1 MQRYKLTTVL
11 VRIKTNMWYLAWC
24 VITGQ
29 HHQIGIQ
36 FMLPGQTHKIQTRLL
51 FKKYYLVQNSIDT
64 LEELVKCVR
73 MCGKDVTCVPQLCSD
88 WSFYNW
94 DAYLS
99 KWFIPLVGKQVY
111 HIFSFHKS
119 CVDETDTR

>member
-1 MQRYKLTTVL
+1 MGETYATLPADNGVGHNKDK
-11 VRIKTNMWYLAWC
+11 IIMWYLAWR

-29 HHQIGIQ
+29 HHQIGTQ
-36 FMLPGQTHKIQTRLL
+36 FMLPGHTKFRPDSYLGL
-51 FKKYYLVQNSIDT
+51 FKKYYRVQNSIDT

-99 KWFIPLVGKQVY
+99 KWFIPLVGG
-111 HIFSFHKS
+111 
-119 CVDETDTR
+119 